1 MMMNRY
7 PMGAMRAIFAACLL
21 FSTAAYA
28 ASQIENVEGSPIPDG
43 LSDEQI
49 VKTMQ
54 TGGMVRGWIIKQLE
68 PGHLEAT
75 IYVRSHMAKVDIHY
89 DAAAY
94 SILYNDSEDLGY
106 KNGKIH
112 RNYNKWV
119 KNLDMDI
126 QRAFAML

>member
-1 MMMNRY
+1 MMTKRHLF
-7 PMGAMRAIFAACLL
+7 GVLITVLAGSLL
-21 FSTAAYA
+21 FSTAAQA
-28 ASQIENVEGSPIPDG
+28 ASEIENVEGSPIPSS
-43 LSDEQI
+43 LNDEQI

-75 IYVRSHMAKVDIHY
+75 IYVRSHMAKVDITY

-94 SILYNDSEDLGY
+94 SIRYNDSENLGY